1 MSETKKGDY
10 KRCSGF
16 VEVEVCKADNYEAVT
31 RKIAECIELSLEDDQ
46 YLALFKLN
54 GTRIL
59 NKELTINRIKRPW
72 LIGNYLSFVK
82 KSASQVKFGIGICS
96 KEV

>member
-1 MSETKKGDY
+1 MSETKKGDD

-16 VEVEVCKADNYEAVT
+16 VEVCKADNYEAVT
-31 RKIAECIELSLEDDQ
+31 RKIAECMELSMEDDQ
-46 YLALFKLN
+46 YLVLFKLN

-59 NKELTINRIKRPW
+59 NKELKFNRIKRPW
-72 LIGNYLSFVK
+72 SIGNYLSFVK

>member
-1 MSETKKGDY
+1 MRETKTGDY

-16 VEVEVCKADNYEAVT
+16 IEVGVCKADNYEAVT

-54 GTRIL
+54 GT
-59 NKELTINRIKRPW
+59 
-72 LIGNYLSFVK
+72 
-82 KSASQVKFGIGICS
+82 
-96 KEV
+96 